1 MFVSNTPA
9 VRDYGRAMPED
20 GATCL
25 ATHCFCE
32 LVRHDGLAQ
41 PANAWSSLAFVVAG
55 LAAVLLRPAR
65 LPERVL
71 VVLLGVALVAV
82 GLGSFAFHATLT
94 LQGQYAD
101 VLPMYAVGCVLLA
114 GALVRPGWVRPRP
127 AAVAGVALLVVL
139 AVLLWLWPESR
150 RVLFAAVL
158 LPGVVLELVRA
169 RVAGAAAAAAWLH
182 LGLGLLLTAYVLW
195 VLDQWSI
202 LCDPASWLQGHA
214 AWHVLGA
221 AAGWC
226 LARHWTD
233 GSAIDRV
240 AAA

>member
-9 VRDYGRAMPED
+9 VRDYGRAVPED

-41 PANAWSSLAFVVAG
+41 PANAWSSLAG
-55 LAAVLLRPAR
+55 P
-65 LPERVL
+65 
-71 VVLLGVALVAV
+71 
-82 GLGSFAFHATLT
+82 
-94 LQGQYAD
+94 
-101 VLPMYAVGCVLLA
+101 
-114 GALVRPGWVRPRP
+114 
-127 AAVAGVALLVVL
+127 
-139 AVLLWLWPESR
+139 
-150 RVLFAAVL
+150 
-158 LPGVVLELVRA
+158 

-226 LARHWTD
+226 LARH
-233 GSAIDRV
+233 
-240 AAA
+240 